1 MEKNKLP
8 GRKKPDYS
16 LKGSITPEWNAEYMA
31 AVEAGDM
38 EKAQEMGNEAAR
50 AAGYTV
56 RGYHGTTQ
64 NFTVFDRSK
73 GNAEGN
79 RGKGFYPPPIPRR
92 GNPATKRVLCKACR
106 DAAAQPESFIFAA
119 EK

>member
-1 MEKNKLP
+1 
-8 GRKKPDYS
+8 
-16 LKGSITPEWNAEYMA
+16 MA
-31 AVEAGDM
+31 AVEAGDTK
-38 EKAQEMGNEAAR
+38 KAQEMVNEAAR

-79 RGKGFYPPPIPRR
+79 WGKGFYPPPIPRR
-92 GNPATKRVLCKACR
+92 GNPAT
-106 DAAAQPESFIFAA
+106 I
-119 EK
+119 